1 LIRSRPLAHPF
12 RLPVYVARRPPAP
25 FCKTPSY
32 DWRLTQT
39 PYNYSALKFIN
50 LTRRTEIGAN
60 SYYVEIGRH
69 RLMLDCGMHPK
80 NTGEDALPHLK
91 AIADREIDA
100 ILISHAHQD
109 HIGTLPVAMRR
120 FPSARVFMTEATA
133 DIGNVLLH
141 NSVNVMTRQ
150 REEIGERSYPL
161 FTHRETDRASERW
174 RWCPVRQ
181 RISIAGERAPQCER
195 NALTFEFFDAGH
207 VLGSTGILL
216 RAQGQTVFYTGD
228 VNFDDQTIMEAAIFP
243 EEKIDV
249 LIMECTRGDHA
260 KPAGWTRAGEERRLA
275 ETLEDAFARGA
286 CVLIPV
292 FALGKTQE
300 ILAMLYKFRRESR
313 KVSGEFPI
321 YIGGLSSKFTDI
333 YDRRA
338 RMTRR
343 QLPRLQLMRDV
354 APFILND
361 ETVRDAPLRAGRVY
375 VLSSGM
381 MIPKTL
387 SNVFARRLIENP
399 QHSIFFVGYANP
411 ESPAGLLRDAGSDGE
426 VALDPDKPPQ
436 RIRCN
441 IEQFQFSA
449 HATRET
455 LIGYAKKLSPRK
467 IVLVHGDPPAVE
479 WMRTTLSAEL
489 PDSEVIMPDP
499 GVELEL

>member
-1 LIRSRPLAHPF
+1 
-12 RLPVYVARRPPAP
+12 
-25 FCKTPSY
+25 
-32 DWRLTQT
+32 
-39 PYNYSALKFIN
+39 LKFIN

-60 SYYVEIGRH
+60 SYYIEIGRH
-69 RLMLDCGMHPK
+69 RLLLDCGMHPK
-80 NTGEDALPHLK
+80 DTGEDALPHLK
-91 AIADREIDA
+91 AIAGRGIEA

-109 HIGTLPVAMRR
+109 HIGTLPVVMRR
-120 FPSARVFMTEATA
+120 FPSARVFMTEVTA
-133 DIGNVLLH
+133 EIGSVLLH

-150 REEIGERSYPL
+150 REEIGEMSYPL
-161 FTHRETDRASERW
+161 FAHRETDKASERW
-174 RWCPVRQ
+174 RWCPLRQ
-181 RISIAGERAPQCER
+181 RISITGERAPQSR
-195 NALTFEFFDAGH
+195 TLSGLTFEFFDAGH
-207 VLGSTGILL
+207 VLGSTGVTL
-216 RAQGQTVFYTGD
+216 RAEGQTVFYTGD
-228 VNFDDQTIMEAAIFP
+228 VNFDDQTIMETANFP

-260 KPAGWTRAGEERRLA
+260 KSEGWTRASEERLLA
-275 ETLEDAFARGA
+275 EALGAAFERSA

-300 ILAMLYKFRRESR
+300 VLAMLYKFRRQR
-313 KVSGEFPI
+313 LLPDFPI
-321 YIGGLSSKFTDI
+321 YVGGLSSKFTDI

-338 RMTRR
+338 RVTRR
-343 QLPRLQLMRDV
+343 QFPHLQLMREV

-361 ETVRDAPLRAGRVY
+361 ETVRDAPVRGGRVY

-387 SNVFARRLIENP
+387 SNVFARRIIENP

-411 ESPAGLLRDAGSDGE
+411 ESPAGLLRDAGTGGE

-449 HATRET
+449 HATREA
-455 LIGYAKKLSPRK
+455 LVEYAKQVSPRK

-479 WMRTTLSAEL
+479 WMRDTLEAEL
-489 PDSEVIMPDP
+489 PDSEVIVPIP
-499 GVELEL
+499 GMELEL

>member
-1 LIRSRPLAHPF
+1 M
-12 RLPVYVARRPPAP
+12 
-25 FCKTPSY
+25 
-32 DWRLTQT
+32 
-39 PYNYSALKFIN
+39 
-50 LTRRTEIGAN
+50 EIGAN
-60 SYYVEIGRH
+60 SYYLEIGRH
-69 RLMLDCGMHPK
+69 QLVLDCGMHPK
-80 NTGEDALPHLK
+80 NTGEDALPYLK
-91 AIADREIDA
+91 AIADRKIEA

-120 FPSARVFMTEATA
+120 FPGVRVFMTEATA
-133 DIGNVLLH
+133 EIGNVLLH

-150 REEIGERSYPL
+150 REEIGEMSYPL

-174 RWCPVRQ
+174 QWCPLRQ
-181 RISIAGERAPQCER
+181 RISIAGERAPQRER
-195 NALTFEFFDAGH
+195 DALTFEFFEAGH
-207 VLGSTGILL
+207 VLGSAGILL
-216 RAQGQTVFYTGD
+216 RTERQTVFYTGD
-228 VNFDDQTIMEAAIFP
+228 VNFDDQTIMQAAVFS
-243 EEKIDV
+243 EENIDV

-260 KPAGWTRAGEERRLA
+260 KPVGWTRAGEERRLA
-275 ETLEDAFARGA
+275 EALGHAFERGA
-286 CVLIPV
+286 GVLIPV

-313 KVSGEFPI
+313 KLSGEFPI
-321 YIGGLSSKFTDI
+321 YIGGLSSKMTDI

-338 RMTRR
+338 HTTRR
-343 QLPRLQLMRDV
+343 QLPRLQLMREA

-361 ETVRDAPLRAGRVY
+361 ETVRDAPLRGRRVY

-387 SNVFARRLIENP
+387 SHVFARRLVENP

-411 ESPAGLLRDAGSDGE
+411 ESPAGLLRDAGTGGE

-449 HATRET
+449 HATRES
-455 LIGYAKKLSPRK
+455 LIEYAKKISPRK

-479 WMRTTLSAEL
+479 WMRAQLDADL
-489 PDSEVIMPDP
+489 PDTDVIVPEP
-499 GVELEL
+499 GVELDL

>member
-1 LIRSRPLAHPF
+1 
-12 RLPVYVARRPPAP
+12 
-25 FCKTPSY
+25 
-32 DWRLTQT
+32 
-39 PYNYSALKFIN
+39 
-50 LTRRTEIGAN
+50 
-60 SYYVEIGRH
+60 
-69 RLMLDCGMHPK
+69 MHPK
-80 NTGEDALPHLK
+80 DTGEDALQHFK

-100 ILISHAHQD
+100 IIVSHAHQD

-120 FPSARVFMTEATA
+120 FPGARVFMTEATA
-133 DIGNVLLH
+133 DIGSVLLH

-150 REEIGERSYPL
+150 REEIGESSYPL

-174 RWCPVRQ
+174 RWCPERQ
-181 RISIAGERAPQCER
+181 RISIAGERAPQRER
-195 NALTFEFFDAGH
+195 NALTFEFLDAGH

-216 RAQGQTVFYTGD
+216 RAEGQTVFYTGD
-228 VNFDDQTIMEAAIFP
+228 VNFDDQTIMEAAVFP

-260 KPAGWTRAGEERRLA
+260 KPANWTRAGEERRLA
-275 ETLEDAFARGA
+275 EALEDAFARGA
-286 CVLIPV
+286 CILIPV

-313 KVSGEFPI
+313 KLSGEFPI
-321 YIGGLSSKFTDI
+321 YIGGLSSKMTDI

-343 QLPRLQLMRDV
+343 QLPRLQLMKDV

-361 ETVRDAPLRAGRVY
+361 ETVRDAPLRGGRVY

-411 ESPAGLLRDAGSDGE
+411 ESPAGRLREAGPGGE
-426 VALDPDKPPQ
+426 VALDPDKPAQ

-455 LIGYAKKLSPRK
+455 LIEYAKKLSPRK

-479 WMRTTLSAEL
+479 WMRTQLHAVV
-489 PDSEVIMPDP
+489 PGADVIVPAP
-499 GVELEL
+499 GMEVEL

>member
-1 LIRSRPLAHPF
+1 
-12 RLPVYVARRPPAP
+12 
-25 FCKTPSY
+25 
-32 DWRLTQT
+32 
-39 PYNYSALKFIN
+39 LKFTN

-60 SYYVEIGRH
+60 SYYIEIGRH

-80 NTGEDALPHLK
+80 NTGEDALPHFK
-91 AIADREIDA
+91 AIADRAIDA

-109 HIGTLPVAMRR
+109 HIGTLPLAMRR
-120 FPSARVFMTEATA
+120 SSGTRVFMTEATA
-133 DIGNVLLH
+133 EIGNLLLH

-150 REEIGERSYPL
+150 REEIGETSYPL
-161 FTHRETDRASERW
+161 FTHRETDKASKRW

-181 RISIAGERAPQCER
+181 RISIAGERAPQRER

-216 RAQGQTVFYTGD
+216 RADGQTVFYTGD
-228 VNFDDQTIMEAAIFP
+228 VNFDDQTIMEAANFP

-275 ETLEDAFARGA
+275 EALEGAFERGA

-300 ILAMLYKFRRESR
+300 MLAMLYKFRRESR
-313 KVSGEFPI
+313 QLSGDFQI
-321 YIGGLSSKFTDI
+321 YIGGLSSKMTDI

-343 QLPRLQLMRDV
+343 HLPRLQLMREV

-361 ETVRDAPLRAGRVY
+361 ETVRDAPLRSGRVY

-411 ESPAGLLRDAGSDGE
+411 ESPAGLLRDAGTGGE
-426 VALDPDKPPQ
+426 VALDPDKPAQ
-436 RIRCN
+436 RVRCN

-449 HATRET
+449 HATREA
-455 LIGYAKKLSPRK
+455 LIQYAKKNSPRK

-479 WMRTTLSAEL
+479 WMRATLSVEL
-489 PDSEVIMPDP
+489 PGSEVIMPRP
-499 GVELEL
+499 GVELDL

>member
-1 LIRSRPLAHPF
+1 
-12 RLPVYVARRPPAP
+12 
-25 FCKTPSY
+25 
-32 DWRLTQT
+32 
-39 PYNYSALKFIN
+39 LKFIN
-50 LTRRTEIGAN
+50 LTRHTEIGAN
-60 SYYVEIGRH
+60 SYYLEIGRH

-91 AIADREIDA
+91 AIPGLGIEA

-120 FPSARVFMTEATA
+120 FPGARVFMTEATA
-133 DIGNVLLH
+133 EIGSVLLH

-181 RISIAGERAPQCER
+181 RISIADERAPQRER

-207 VLGSTGILL
+207 VLGSTGILV
-216 RAQGQTVFYTGD
+216 RAENQTVFYTGD

-275 ETLEDAFARGA
+275 ETLGDAFERGA
-286 CVLIPV
+286 CVLMPV

-300 ILAMLYKFRRESR
+300 VLAMLYKFRRER
-313 KVSGEFPI
+313 LLAEFPI
-321 YIGGLSSKFTDI
+321 YIGGLSSKMTDI

-343 QLPRLQLMRDV
+343 QLPQLQLMRDV

-361 ETVRDAPLRAGRVY
+361 ETVRDAPLRGGRVY

-387 SNVFARRLIENP
+387 SNVFARRLIENR

-411 ESPAGLLRDAGSDGE
+411 ESPAGLLRDAGAGGE

-441 IEQFQFSA
+441 IQQFQFSA

-455 LIGYAKKLSPRK
+455 LIEYAKKLSPRK

-479 WMRTTLSAEL
+479 WMRATLSAEL
-489 PDSEVIMPDP
+489 PDSEVIIPEP
-499 GVELEL
+499 GVELDL

>member
-1 LIRSRPLAHPF
+1 
-12 RLPVYVARRPPAP
+12 
-25 FCKTPSY
+25 
-32 DWRLTQT
+32 
-39 PYNYSALKFIN
+39 LKFIN
-50 LTRRTEIGAN
+50 LTRGTEIGAN
-60 SYYVEIGRH
+60 SYYLEIGRH
-69 RLMLDCGMHPK
+69 RLVLDCGMHPK
-80 NTGEDALPHLK
+80 NTGEDALPHFK
-91 AIADREIDA
+91 AIADREIEA

-120 FPSARVFMTEATA
+120 FPGARVFMTEATA
-133 DIGNVLLH
+133 EIGNVLLH

-150 REEIGERSYPL
+150 REEIGEISYPL

-174 RWCPVRQ
+174 RWCPLRQ
-181 RISIAGERAPQCER
+181 RISIAGERASQREKD
-195 NALTFEFFDAGH
+195 ALTFEFFEAGH
-207 VLGSTGILL
+207 VLGSAGILL
-216 RAQGQTVFYTGD
+216 RVEGKTVFYTGD
-228 VNFDDQTIMEAAIFP
+228 VNFDDQTIMEAAVFP

-260 KPAGWTRAGEERRLA
+260 KPSGWTRAGEERRLA
-275 ETLEDAFARGA
+275 EALARAFERGS

-313 KVSGEFPI
+313 MYSGPDFPI
-321 YIGGLSSKFTDI
+321 YIGGLSSKMTDI

-338 RMTRR
+338 HVTRR
-343 QLPRLQLMRDV
+343 QLPRVQLMREA

-387 SNVFARRLIENP
+387 SNVFARRLIERSE
-399 QHSIFFVGYANP
+399 HSIFFVGYANP
-411 ESPAGLLRDAGSDGE
+411 ESPAGVLREAGTGGE

-436 RIRCN
+436 RVRCN

-449 HATRET
+449 HANREA
-455 LIGYAKKLSPRK
+455 LVDYAKKVSPRK
-467 IVLVHGDPPAVE
+467 NLLVHGDPPAVE
-479 WMRTTLSAEL
+479 WMRATLTAE
-489 PDSEVIMPDP
+489 PFGSEVIIPTP
-499 GVELEL
+499 GVKLEL